1 MRAHDRENEQSD
13 TRSAPRRPAGPAS
26 TGLEALQRAVGNA
39 AVTRAVEREREQ
51 QVQRR
56 SLVHDVLR
64 SPGRP
69 MDTGLREEMEGRFG
83 GADFSGVRVHSDEVA
98 RRSAVEIQAKAYT
111 SGPHVV
117 DGGRMT
123 KEDWAHEL
131 THYLDQRSGPVPG
144 TDNGSGLRVSHPSDA
159 GERHAVNNARK
170 VMTGSAPVQRTAR
183 EDTRA
188 AEEETR
194 TAAEGARA
202 TGAEAAGHRTGAH
215 QAGADPHIQ
224 RTEDEDLRNA
234 KTPDEILAALKKS
247 GHSEDDAWQL
257 MQYMT
262 SQQFRPGE
270 GQSEFGML
278 DGIKQ
283 ASAVR
288 IAAVRKRQ
296 AAELLSKRWTIRHYT
311 GSDPKNAPGFSEIAS
326 TYDNA
331 AAGRASAHTNVADWR
346 SLGNI
351 KFTFYLVAVDG
362 KVPQRNWL
370 NNTHWYAEW
379 DLDEIPD
386 CWVSADLL
394 EKMNK
399 SMDADGAREA
409 MKSAKAFRGSGSQ
422 LKELLAVSAF
432 GSGNDPAGALD
443 TAIGGAFELKVPGG
457 LTVKEWKKK

>member
-1 MRAHDRENEQSD
+1 MRAHDKENEQSD
-13 TRSAPRRPAGPAS
+13 TRSAPRRPAGPAPA
-26 TGLEALQRAVGNA
+26 GLEALQRAVGNE
-39 AVTRAVEREREQ
+39 AVTRAVARERDG

-69 MDTGLREEMEGRFG
+69 MDARLREEMEARFG

-111 SGPHVV
+111 SGAHVV

-131 THYLDQRSGPVPG
+131 THYLDQQAGPVPG
-144 TDNGSGLRVSHPSDA
+144 TDNGSGLRVSDPADA
-159 GERHAVNNARK
+159 GERRAVANARR
-170 VMTGSAPVQRTAR
+170 VMSGGAPVQRTAEEHTSGHPTGSR
-183 EDTRA
+183 RTHAASPVQRNED
-188 AEEETR
+188 
-194 TAAEGARA
+194 
-202 TGAEAAGHRTGAH
+202 
-215 QAGADPHIQ
+215 D
-224 RTEDEDLRNA
+224 DLRNA

-247 GHSEDDAWQL
+247 GHSDDDAWQL

-270 GQSEFGML
+270 GQSEFNIL
-278 DGIKQ
+278 DSIKQ
-283 ASAVR
+283 ASQQR
-288 IAAVRKRQ
+288 IAAVRRRQ
-296 AAELLSKRWTIRHYT
+296 AGELLAKRWTIRHYT
-311 GSDPKNAPGFSEIAS
+311 GRDPENPPSFTEIAS
-326 TYDNA
+326 TYENA
-331 AAGRASAHTNVADWR
+331 AAGRASEHTNVADWR

-362 KVPQRNWL
+362 QVPQRNWL

-379 DLDEIPD
+379 DLDEIAD
-386 CWVSADLL
+386 CWISPDLL

-399 SMDADGAREA
+399 SMDADAARET
-409 MKSAKAFRGSGSQ
+409 MKTAKAFRGTGAQ

-432 GSGNDPAGALD
+432 GSGNDPAAALD

>member
-13 TRSAPRRPAGPAS
+13 TRPAPRRPAGPAPA
-26 TGLEALQRAVGNA
+26 GLEALQRAVGNE
-39 AVTRAVEREREQ
+39 AVARAVARERDQ

-56 SLVHDVLR
+56 SLVHEVLR

-69 MDTGLREEMEGRFG
+69 MDSGLREEMEARFG
-83 GADFSGVRVHSDEVA
+83 GADFSGVRVHADADA
-98 RRSAVEIQAKAYT
+98 RRSAVGIQAKAYT
-111 SGPHVV
+111 SGAHVV

-131 THYLDQRSGPVPG
+131 THYLDQQAGPVPG
-144 TDNGSGLRVSHPSDA
+144 TDDGSGLRVSDPSDV
-159 GERHAVNNARK
+159 GERRAVTNARK
-170 VMTGSAPVQRTAR
+170 VMNGGAPVRRAADENTAGHDTGSRQVPGDGAAR
-183 EDTRA
+183 
-188 AEEETR
+188 
-194 TAAEGARA
+194 
-202 TGAEAAGHRTGAH
+202 
-215 QAGADPHIQ
+215 IQ

-234 KTPDEILAALKKS
+234 KTPEEIVAALKKS
-247 GHSEDDAWQL
+247 GHSDDDAWQL

-270 GQSEFGML
+270 GQSEFDIL
-278 DGIKQ
+278 DSIKQ
-283 ASAVR
+283 ASQQR
-288 IAAVRKRQ
+288 IPTVRKRQ
-296 AAELLSKRWTIRHYT
+296 AADLLSKRWTIRHYT
-311 GSDPKNAPGFSEIAS
+311 GRDPQSPPSFTEIAS
-326 TYDNA
+326 TYENA
-331 AAGRASAHTNVADWR
+331 AAGRASEHTNVADWR

-379 DLDEIPD
+379 DLDEIQD

-399 SMDADGAREA
+399 TMDADEARAA
-409 MKSAKAFRGSGSQ
+409 MKTAKAFRGTGAQ

-432 GSGNDPAGALD
+432 GSGNDPAAALD
-443 TAIGGAFELKVPGG
+443 TAIGGPFELKVPGG
-457 LTVKEWKKK
+457 LTVTEWKKK